1 MMNEEREDQSSTSS
15 LIAAPTSSLIPHP
28 SSFRRWRLA
37 ILVASALALVALLPQ
52 LNFRLVRG
60 REWRGE
66 YFMAYSDEVAYSAY
80 VNALAEGHT
89 RRTDAYAAR
98 DDTTDAPLPESLYS
112 VQLLPAYAVAL
123 PARLLHLS
131 TSTAFILLPPLV
143 AFFAALAVFRLVLSL
158 TDDERLAALAVP
170 TVLCLGVAVDAQGAA
185 RFLLNLR
192 PPVYVYLPFLRRYQP
207 AVAFPLLFVFPLLIR
222 RALACATRRE
232 TITRA
237 LAAGLIF
244 AALVFSYYYLWTGAL
259 AWLICLTIFWLIAR
273 PGDRRRLFETLIP
286 YALCATCALAPYFY
300 LLAQRAAASDDMQ
313 ALAHTHAPDLARRPE
328 LFGLLIGLF
337 LIIIAR
343 RGLVSLREPATLFAL
358 AFTFA
363 PVVVFNQQI
372 ITGRSL
378 QPLHYELYVANYFAL
393 LAAVVA
399 AWLAWRGR
407 VERRVERRDAHATD
421 PTTSAKKVFVV
432 PKKVFI
438 IVSLLAF
445 AWGAVESEVWY
456 EHYARLNIQ
465 RDEARAANLRLA
477 QLADEFA
484 RDGNAQTDDDQ
495 SRASQA
501 INAHAVATTTRP
513 IVFCADPVEAD
524 SLPTAT
530 SHAAVLWSI
539 YMLSAPALT
548 PAEYG
553 ERLRLQMYYTGV
565 APARFDAMLHN
576 DLRFQQFVFGWAR
589 VNARLSANFRPVT
602 AAETQSE
609 SDAYA
614 SFVSTF
620 THERAARLPL
630 SFAVVRDDSQVDLSN
645 LARWYTLAASER
657 AGAYTIYRLKLKD

>member
-1 MMNEEREDQSSTSS
+1 MNDSNAGQSSTSS
-15 LIAAPTSSLIPHP
+15 SVVPTSSFIAHR
-28 SSFRRWRLA
+28 SSFSRWRLA
-37 ILVASALALVALLPQ
+37 IFVASALALVALLPQ
-52 LNFRLVRG
+52 LNFWLARG

-89 RRTDAYAAR
+89 RLTDAYAAR

-123 PARLLHLS
+123 PARALHLS

-143 AFFAALAVFRLVLSL
+143 AFFAALALFRLVLSL

-170 TVLCLGVAVDAQGAA
+170 TVLCLGVLIDAQGAA
-185 RFLLNLR
+185 RFLLHLR

-207 AVAFPLLFVFPLLIR
+207 SVAFPLLFVFPLLIR
-222 RALACATRRE
+222 RALASATRRE
-232 TITRA
+232 TIMRA

-259 AWLICLTIFWLIAR
+259 AWLACLTIFWLIAR
-273 PGDRRRLFETLIP
+273 PDDLRRLFETLIP
-286 YALCATCALAPYFY
+286 FALCAACALAPYFY
-300 LLAQRAAASDDMQ
+300 LLSRRAAASDDVQ
-313 ALAHTHAPDLARRPE
+313 ALADTHAPDLARRPE
-328 LFGLLIGLF
+328 QFGLLIALF

-343 RGLVSLREPATLFAL
+343 RRLISLREPATLFAL
-358 AFTFA
+358 AFALA

-393 LAAVVA
+393 LAAAVA
-399 AWLAWRGR
+399 AWLVVRGR
-407 VERRVERRDAHATD
+407 TERRAARTD
-421 PTTSAKKVFVV
+421 EVIARTKKISVV
-432 PKKVFI
+432 PKKVFVI
-438 IVSLLAF
+438 ISLLAF
-445 AWGAVESEVWY
+445 AWGAVESKVWY
-456 EHYARLNIQ
+456 DHYARLNIQ
-465 RDEARAANLRLA
+465 RDEARAANLRVA
-477 QLADEFA
+477 QLADELA
-484 RDGNAQTDDDQ
+484 RDGNAQTEDD
-495 SRASQA
+495 RARESQPV
-501 INAHAVATTTRP
+501 NAHAVATTTRP
-513 IVFCADPVEAD
+513 VVFCADPVEAD

-530 SHAAVLWSI
+530 SRAAVLWSI

-565 APARFDAMLHN
+565 APARFAAMLRT
-576 DLRFQQFVFGWAR
+576 DVRFQQFVFGWAR
-589 VNARLSANFRPVT
+589 INPRLSANFRPVT

-614 SFVSTF
+614 NFVAAF
-620 THERAARLPL
+620 TRERAARLPL
-630 SFAVVRDDSQVDLSN
+630 AFAVVRDDAQVDLTN
-645 LARWYTLAASER
+645 LSRWYTLDATER
-657 AGAYTIYRLKLKD
+657 VGAYTIYRLKLKD